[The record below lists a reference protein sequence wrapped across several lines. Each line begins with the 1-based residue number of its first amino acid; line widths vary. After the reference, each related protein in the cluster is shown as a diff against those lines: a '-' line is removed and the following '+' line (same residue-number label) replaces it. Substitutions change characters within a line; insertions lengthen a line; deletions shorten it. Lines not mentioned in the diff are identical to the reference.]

1 MHVSSTF
8 WTVTKPL
15 LIADRATIPHFNQDI
30 QGFHMTP
37 NAQMFLVKLPCYRLI
52 IPLNIF
58 PLVQSPK
65 IWLVRGLVKSV
76 PAVG

>member
-37 NAQMFLVKLPCYRLI
+37 ITHIFWLKQACSEPIITLNVGSLVMFFLWRWREREKRVI
-52 IPLNIF
+52 HT
-58 PLVQSPK
+58 
-65 IWLVRGLVKSV
+65 
-76 PAVG
+76 